1 MEQET
6 SQKLVDY
13 RVQDGIAILEINNPP
28 ANTYTYDVLRELDE
42 AILGARL
49 DETVHVIVI
58 RGKGEKF
65 FCAGADVKHMYEHSS
80 DYRYNFILYGNEI
93 LCRLEHTEKLVI
105 VAINGHALGGGLEI
119 ALACDIRLAKKDGGK
134 TGLPEVNLGL
144 LPGMGGT
151 QRLPRLIGKGAALE
165 LATTGKAI
173 SFEEAS
179 QMGIIDAIYDQS
191 TFFEDVLEY
200 TRQFLPPNKASKSV
214 GAIKRLV
221 QSGLD
226 MSLANG
232 LALERECF
240 RQAFDSEDA
249 KEGIS
254 AFIQKRTAIFKGR

>member
-6 SQKLVDY
+6 LQKLVDY
-13 RVQDGIAILEINNPP
+13 RVQDGIAIFEINNPP
-28 ANTYTYDVLRELDE
+28 ANAYTYDVLRELDE

-65 FCAGADVKHMYEHSS
+65 FCAGADLKHMYEHSP
-80 DYRYNFILYGNEI
+80 DYRYNFVLYGNEI
-93 LCRLEHTEKLVI
+93 LCRLESTPKVVI
-105 VAINGHALGGGLEI
+105 AAINGHALGGGLEI

-151 QRLPRLIGKGAALE
+151 QRLPRLIGKGAAFE
-165 LATTGKAI
+165 LATTGRTV
-173 SFEEAS
+173 SFEEAL
-179 QMGIIDAIYDQS
+179 QIGILDTLYDQE
-191 TFFEDVLEY
+191 TFFDDVLDY
-200 TRQFLPPNKASKSV
+200 ARQFLPPHKASKSA

-221 QSGLD
+221 QSGLE

-232 LALERECF
+232 LALEREFF
-240 RQAFDSEDA
+240 RQVFDSEDA
-249 KEGIS
+249 EEGLT
-254 AFIQKRTAIFKGR
+254 AFVEKRKAIFKGR